1 MEQVIEAQ
9 VRMVTV
15 TMRMQTMF
23 MKLVTVIMLKTMM
36 RIMLART

>member
-36 RIMLART
+36 QIMLART

>member
-36 RIMLART
+36 RIMFART

>member
-15 TMRMQTMF
+15 TMRMQTML

-36 RIMLART
+36 QIMLART